1 MDNEKLSKE
10 FIDKVEELCRKLEPK
25 NKENN
30 PLWKF
35 INEVCKEDKL
45 PYPTKRGEQ
54 KD

>member
-1 MDNEKLSKE
+1 MDKEKLSKE

-30 PLWKF
+30 HYGNF

-45 PYPTKRGEQ
+45 LYPTKRGDQ